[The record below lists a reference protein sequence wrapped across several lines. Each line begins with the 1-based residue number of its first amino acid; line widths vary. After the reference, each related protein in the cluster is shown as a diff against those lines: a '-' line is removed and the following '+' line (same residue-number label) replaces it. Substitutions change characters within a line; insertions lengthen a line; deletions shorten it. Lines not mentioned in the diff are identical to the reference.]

1 MTELLELYRN
11 SVQQWEID
19 MMGHMNVQF
28 YVEKSTAGLS
38 VLAHHLGMGPAFCR
52 EAGAVLVPVEHH
64 VRFLQEQRPGAP
76 IVLRGGVVDSDHQTL
91 RIYQELVNA
100 ASGNV
105 VATFL
110 VTAGLRGA
118 RDAEMRALPAE
129 ALERAAGLK
138 VPVPEYGAPRGLVLD
153 PPRTAPTMEEAESG
167 GMLATWRGPV
177 LPRML
182 DEYGF
187 MATHAHMGIVS
198 DAIPNLLVH
207 LTREDRAESGIG
219 GAALEYRFV
228 YRHASRGGDLLT
240 LYSGIKAVSSKT
252 YQFGHWLFDAVSG
265 EVVATAEAVAV
276 MLDMNTRRAMVIPDD
291 RRAVLDEHVVP
302 GLSA

>member
-52 EAGAVLVPVEHH
+52 REEAVLAPVEHH

-76 IVLRGGVVDSDHQTL
+76 LALRGGVVDADTHTL
-91 RIYQELVNA
+91 RVYQELVNA
-100 ASGNV
+100 ASDQV

-110 VTAGLRGA
+110 VTAGLRGT
-118 RDAEMRALPAE
+118 RDADMRPLPAA
-129 ALERAAGLK
+129 ALEHASALQAS
-138 VPVPEYGAPRGLVLD
+138 VPEYGAPRGLVLR
-153 PPRTAPTMEEAESG
+153 PPRPAPTTEEAESG

-177 LPRML
+177 LARML
-182 DEYGF
+182 DEHGF
-187 MATHAHMGIVS
+187 MATHAHMGVVS

-228 YRHASRGGDLLT
+228 YRRPSRGGDLLT
-240 LYSGIKAVSSKT
+240 LYSGIKAVSGKT
-252 YQFGHWLFDAVSG
+252 YQFGHWLFDTVSG
-265 EVVATAEAVAV
+265 EAVATAEAVAV
-276 MLDMNTRRAMVIPDD
+276 MLDMDTRRAMVIPDD
-291 RRAVLDEHVVP
+291 RRAVLDAHVVP